1 MEFFSGA
8 VLKVELWGWRTL
20 PGKPILTGGS
30 ALQLKPGR
38 NLATLASQLFILKY
52 FKIISWLIKQCPPKR
67 VIYAIIMVNGIGT
80 FFFSLNAKIIEQLF
94 VFFFSWGES
103 SDILLD
109 TLGDER
115 PIIGAR
121 HVA

>member
-1 MEFFSGA
+1 MC
-8 VLKVELWGWRTL
+8 T
-20 PGKPILTGGS
+20 
-30 ALQLKPGR
+30 
-38 NLATLASQLFILKY
+38 
-52 FKIISWLIKQCPPKR
+52 PKR

-80 FFFSLNAKIIEQLF
+80 FLFSTPLNAKIIEQLF
-94 VFFFSWGES
+94 VFFFFSWGES